1 MPDRSQ
7 TSFAQKSK
15 QTASTVWMQ
24 PRLVSQ
30 RPTQPKLHDMH
41 KHRMSWISVSRYKMS
56 HLSLMEQVHTELRDL
71 GAIEIMIGMIEMMFG
86 IPLIF
91 AESYSFPAIIGVPW
105 FTGFWYV
112 VAGSL
117 TVHLV
122 YSRRPVGRW
131 AIFMIHLI
139 TANFAVAGCVIFN
152 LSLFYL
158 PTTPFNFF
166 MAAPMINAAF
176 LMIFSVVEFIISCL
190 ICYLHIK
197 LLRSSR

>member
-1 MPDRSQ
+1 MPERSQ
-7 TSFAQKSK
+7 TLFTQKSK
-15 QTASTVWMQ
+15 QTASTVRMQ
-24 PRLVSQ
+24 PKPVPR
-30 RPTQPKLHDMH
+30 RPNQPKLHDMH
-41 KHRMSWISVSRYKMS
+41 KHRMSWISMSRYKMS

-91 AESYSFPAIIGVPW
+91 AESYSFPAIIGAPW

-117 TVHLV
+117 TVHLI
-122 YSRRPVGRW
+122 YSRGTTGRW
-131 AIFMIHLI
+131 AILVIHMI
-139 TANFAVAGCVIFN
+139 TAHFAVAGCVIFN

-166 MAAPMINAAF
+166 MAAPMINAIF
-176 LMIFSVVEFIISCL
+176 LMIFSVVEFVISCL